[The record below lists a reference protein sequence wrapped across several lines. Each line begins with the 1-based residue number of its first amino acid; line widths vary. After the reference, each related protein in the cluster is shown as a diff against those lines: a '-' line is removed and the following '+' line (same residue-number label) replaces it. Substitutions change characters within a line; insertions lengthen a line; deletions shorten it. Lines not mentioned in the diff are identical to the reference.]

1 MGLVSAGA
9 DAALSRSCGGG
20 VTRGHSLKSS
30 SPEASVA
37 FRAGYSGG
45 NAMKRAGKALLL
57 GGAWILA
64 LMLAFALVEGGASTV
79 IFVHDFFAATPS
91 DLAERRHTAYDAHLG
106 WANLPNTVVPDMY
119 GEGIGLRINN
129 LGFRATR
136 PTTVKRAAG
145 TKRAVCSG
153 DSFTLG
159 YGVADDE
166 TWCHLLGTL
175 TPRLETVNMGQGGYG
190 VDQVYLWYMRD
201 GRQLD
206 HDIHIVALITSDLE
220 RMTSPS
226 FLGYGKPLIT
236 IEDGKIAVQNVPVPR
251 SSGRAAAARRQAVSD
266 LRASALLQKVRR
278 RFAGDRP
285 APDIATRLDSALG
298 VAIRLFE
305 DLKSVNDQ
313 KKSALFVVWLPTR
326 GDHGSTRSDAF
337 RARLAREMS
346 RRGIPFVDLVEPFR
360 SLASERVN
368 AMFIAAGQMEY
379 TGAAGHYSAAG
390 NQWTARMIRDRLT
403 SDGALAGAVDSRPSV
418 ATRR

>member
-1 MGLVSAGA
+1 
-9 DAALSRSCGGG
+9 
-20 VTRGHSLKSS
+20 
-30 SPEASVA
+30 
-37 FRAGYSGG
+37 
-45 NAMKRAGKALLL
+45 
-57 GGAWILA
+57 
-64 LMLAFALVEGGASTV
+64 
-79 IFVHDFFAATPS
+79 
-91 DLAERRHTAYDAHLG
+91 
-106 WANLPNTVVPDMY
+106 
-119 GEGIGLRINN
+119 
-129 LGFRATR
+129 
-136 PTTVKRAAG
+136 
-145 TKRAVCSG
+145 
-153 DSFTLG
+153 
-159 YGVADDE
+159 
-166 TWCHLLGTL
+166 
-175 TPRLETVNMGQGGYG
+175 MGQGGYG